1 SGRRR
6 ERTRRILALSGPRR
20 HGNPLG
26 RTRVRVTQVY
36 FAARSPVNLLEDCYA
51 QVKAVTRSRQ
61 IHSAKAYR
69 PSRSPTAERW
79 ALVGSFGFDTDPPLA
94 EHRPNCKEMTLIH
107 QYKSL
112 TRRLSNLRIRFVHFR
127 PYISRVHAKSGRS
140 PELPDSRS

>member
-1 SGRRR
+1 GTRPGRSGRRR

-36 FAARSPVNLLEDCYA
+36 FAARSPVNLLDDCYA

-79 ALVGSFGFDTDPPLA
+79 ALVGSFGFDADPP
-94 EHRPNCKEMTLIH
+94 CKTSTKLQRKDAHSSIQVSSTL
-107 QYKSL
+107 
-112 TRRLSNLRIRFVHFR
+112 TFRF
-127 PYISRVHAKSGRS
+127 AN
-140 PELPDSRS
+140 